1 MGLGFFI
8 GSIYGENN
16 INGLV
21 HQIHSSTLIL
31 CLISIFNGVNVFGS
45 HRYIIYQELFNGLNL
60 FAVFLARILSNLM
73 FDSLTVSIYTLSWL
87 NNTQLRSGFFTVLFN
102 NMLIYWVMSSM
113 ANLLSLIVN
122 RKNMTQVS
130 YLVGVILWVLNGVNP
145 SYQKLNNNIKN
156 KLVTDILLF
165 FTPLNEA
172 IKMILIDELE
182 EYPDYYN
189 YTIQQIYDMYEVDP
203 NYNYK
208 LYLFLYGLALKV
220 LALIT
225 IYIVYKI
232 KFRK

>member
-1 MGLGFFI
+1 
-8 GSIYGENN
+8 
-16 INGLV
+16 
-21 HQIHSSTLIL
+21 
-31 CLISIFNGVNVFGS
+31 
-45 HRYIIYQELFNGLNL
+45 
-60 FAVFLARILSNLM
+60 
-73 FDSLTVSIYTLSWL
+73 
-87 NNTQLRSGFFTVLFN
+87 
-102 NMLIYWVMSSM
+102 MSSM